1 MTRARAVGD
10 RMSYLRSISEI
21 IRLRKKKIAK
31 ELFSS
36 LSSVLVSVIR
46 LKLSYDFFLSSTLIM
61 ILKKIRVNDKI
72 N

>member
-1 MTRARAVGD
+1 
-10 RMSYLRSISEI
+10 MSYLRSISEI